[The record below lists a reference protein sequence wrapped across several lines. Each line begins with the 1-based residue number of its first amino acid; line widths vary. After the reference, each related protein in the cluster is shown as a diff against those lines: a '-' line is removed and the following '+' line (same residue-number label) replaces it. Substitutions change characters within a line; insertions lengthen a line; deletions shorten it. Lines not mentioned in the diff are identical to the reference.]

1 MKWES
6 IRGALVEG
14 TFFQKADKR
23 IKRFFVRFFNGY
35 YLKKNL
41 KRLDRITSRIVRR
54 MVLRKEPIDGRKIL
68 LSTFDGEYD
77 CNPKAI
83 ANEIIRQ
90 GLPWKLVWVAKKS
103 GLAECEQYPQSMKI
117 VEWEKYDFY
126 SEASTAKVWITNS
139 TYLTGLRLDKRPG
152 QVLIQTWHGS
162 LGLKRFETNQN
173 KKWLKTGY
181 RDGARTD
188 YCISNSKFETDLFRN
203 TFWKNAEI
211 LEVGHA
217 RNDILL
223 AKDTPEIQELK
234 RHIRESLEI
243 PEGKKIAIYAPTFR
257 DSKSLKPYSI
267 DYAMVRE
274 ALSKKFGGEWVIICR
289 YHPQVL
295 AAFRC
300 KKKKMPSFP
309 DFVINATD
317 YKDMQELLLVADVGI
332 TDYSSWI
339 CDFVL
344 TRRPGFLFATD
355 VRSYYN
361 ERGFYFPLETTPFP
375 LAENNRDLEKNILS
389 FDEAAYLNRCEEFLQ
404 DKGCVDDGHAAERIV
419 EKLKEI
425 MEEAE

>member
-1 MKWES
+1 M
-6 IRGALVEG
+6 VV
-14 TFFQKADKR
+14 R
-23 IKRFFVRFFNGY
+23 IFNGY
-35 YLKKNL
+35 YWRKNL
-41 KRLDRITSRIVRR
+41 QRADRIVSQMVRR
-54 MVLRKEPIDGRKIL
+54 IVLRKAPIDRQKVL
-68 LSTFDGEYD
+68 FTTFDGEYD

-103 GLAECEQYPQSMKI
+103 GIADKQQFPRSMKI

-126 SEASTAKVWITNS
+126 EEASSAKVWITNS

-173 KKWLKTGY
+173 KKWLKVGY
-181 RDGARTD
+181 KDGARTD
-188 YCISNSKFETDLFRN
+188 YCISNSAFETKLFKD

-211 LEVGHA
+211 LPYGHA

-223 AKDTPEIQELK
+223 SQDTLRIAEVKQ
-234 RHIRESLEI
+234 RVLEALGI
-243 PEGKKIAIYAPTFR
+243 PEDKKIALYAPTFR
-257 DSKSLKPYSI
+257 DNKSLSPYSI
-267 DYAMVRE
+267 NYAMVQA
-274 ALSKKFGGEWVIICR
+274 ALSERFGGDWVIICR
-289 YHPQVL
+289 FHPQVL
-295 AAFRC
+295 SALRK

-309 DFVINATD
+309 DFVINGTS
-317 YKDMQELLLVADVGI
+317 YKDIQELLLVADVGI

-355 VRSYYN
+355 MQGYYS
-361 ERGFYFPLETTPFP
+361 ERGFYFPLESTPFP
-375 LAENNRDLEKNILS
+375 LAEDNQSLQQNILS
-389 FDEAAYLNRCEEFLQ
+389 FDEETYRRRCEEFLQ

-425 MEEAE
+425 MEVEG